1 MAEITSRNWYEQYRQ
16 AVRTVSM
23 SDRVMTAATF
33 ILCGWAL
40 LISARSVK
48 EVAGGPTW
56 SSRSTSAIGI
66 TAVVVGVGLVLVAI
80 NGPH

>member
-1 MAEITSRNWYEQYRQ
+1 
-16 AVRTVSM
+16 M
-23 SDRVMTAATF
+23 SDRVMSAATF

-80 NGPH
+80 SGPH